1 VATPPIGLAPF
12 RVSICGI
19 GELPDYEAGGVTHV
33 VSILDPDAPEP
44 AAFATFPPH
53 KRLELRF
60 NDVIDPHL
68 GYVLPHSR
76 DIESLLEFGRELG
89 PRSHGLIHCHA
100 GQSRSTASAALLIAQ
115 ARPELSPEHIYAG
128 IVRARP
134 RAWPNLRIIELGD
147 ALLGRG
153 GALVAAAGPVYLGMI
168 EREPILEDLFIDGG
182 RAREVRAAYGR

>member
-1 VATPPIGLAPF
+1 MVSPPIGLAPF
-12 RVSICGI
+12 RVSVCGI
-19 GELPDYEAGGVTHV
+19 GELPDYDGGGITHV
-33 VSILDPDAPEP
+33 VSILDPGMPEP
-44 AAFATFPPH
+44 AAFETFPRH
-53 KRLELRF
+53 RRLELRF

-76 DIESLLEFGRELG
+76 DIESLLEFGRDLG
-89 PRSHGLIHCHA
+89 PQSHVLIHCHA

-115 ARPELSPEHIYAG
+115 ARPDLPPGPIYAG

-153 GALVAAAGPVYLGMI
+153 GALVAAAGPVYLRML
-168 EREPILEDLFIDGG
+168 EREPILEDLFIEGG
-182 RAREVRAAYGR
+182 REREVRAAFGR

>member
-19 GELPDYEAGGVTHV
+19 GELPDYGGGGVTHV
-33 VSILDPDAPEP
+33 VSILDPGAPEP
-44 AAFATFPPH
+44 AAFETFPAH

-76 DIESLLEFGRELG
+76 DIESLLEFGAELG
-89 PRSHGLIHCHA
+89 PQSHVLIHCHA
-100 GQSRSTASAALLIAQ
+100 GQSRSTACAALLIAQ
-115 ARPELSPEHIYAG
+115 ARPDLPPERIYGG

-134 RAWPNLRIIELGD
+134 RAWPNLKIIELGD

-153 GALVAAAGPVYLGMI
+153 GALVAGVGPVYLGMI

-182 RAREVRAAYGR
+182 RAREVRAAHDR

>member
-1 VATPPIGLAPF
+1 MATSPIGLAPF

-19 GELPDYEAGGVTHV
+19 GELPDYETGGLTHV
-33 VSILDPDAPEP
+33 VSILDPGTPEP
-44 AAFATFPPH
+44 AAFATYPPH

-60 NDVIDPHL
+60 NDVIDPHP
-68 GYVLPHSR
+68 GYVPPHSR
-76 DIESLLEFGRELG
+76 DVESLLEFGGELG
-89 PRSHGLIHCHA
+89 RQSHVLIHCHA

-115 ARPELSPEHIYAG
+115 ARPDLAPERIYAG

-147 ALLGRG
+147 TLLGRD
-153 GALVAAAGPVYLGMI
+153 GALVAAVASVYRGMI

-182 RAREVRAAYGR
+182 RVREVRAAYGR